1 MFALL
6 EFIGE
11 VFGLLDAT
19 ATLARSE
26 SRTYFAS
33 LLLFGALLLV
43 AVIQSPHALDRDDVV
58 WVGGLVA
65 AELVAALVAVTL
77 LHAIRPVGEDL
88 PARSWS
94 TIMAD
99 LANHF
104 GDNAEL
110 DAAATRHITE
120 YLAANAADSAKQNH
134 VVLRDLAPTEAPARI
149 TALPWWTRK
158 HERRDRVAPAALAR
172 AGAKFKGDCKACH
185 QDAERGI
192 FDDD

>member
-94 TIMAD
+94 QTYGRCAGP
-99 LANHF
+99 LALAVYGAVLVLPSF
-104 GDNAEL
+104 GRVEGEGWPL
-110 DAAATRHITE
+110 AAA
-120 YLAANAADSAKQNH
+120 L
-134 VVLRDLAPTEAPARI
+134 VGG
-149 TALPWWTRK
+149 ALSLLG
-158 HERRDRVAPAALAR
+158 VAMAIRQAR
-172 AGAKFKGDCKACH
+172 AAF
-185 QDAERGI
+185 
-192 FDDD
+192 